1 LFDKS
6 TQAVE
11 TATMA
16 EQYLDGGTATF
27 LIPLFHFYDSL
38 AQLAVFPDFP
48 KTEQHDLLEKVT
60 ANQEKMKKWADH
72 APMNYLHKFYLVE
85 AERHRV
91 LGQPIEAMDY
101 YDKAI
106 KGAKENEYI
115 QEEALAYELAAK
127 FYLAWDKEIIGQTY
141 LTNAYYAYARWGA
154 LAKVEDLEKRYP
166 QLLAPIF
173 NQKTSRQTGDTIT
186 QLTTGTITS
195 TSKGGSDVLDLAT
208 VMKASQALSGE
219 IQLNQLLST
228 LMQVVVEN
236 AGAEKGALIL
246 LEGEALAIAAQ
257 YAIGT
262 CNLQSTPL
270 VGSRGIP
277 VTLINYVWRTQ
288 ETLVINDASI
298 QTTFAADPYIIQQQ
312 PKSVLCTP
320 IKNQGKLIGI
330 LYLENNLTT
339 GAFTPNRLEVL
350 NVLSTQAAISITNA
364 KLYSEVLEREK
375 ELLESERRLAQF
387 LEAMPVGVA
396 VHDATGK
403 LYYTNHRGQQLLGKG
418 VVKEATA
425 LALTEVYQVYTAGT
439 DQLYPTDRLPIVRA
453 LKGDR
458 VTIDD
463 MEIHRG
469 EEIIPLEVETTPV
482 FDEQGN
488 ISYAIATMQDITERK
503 QAECDRLRLA
513 QEREAK
519 NVALRMNQ
527 EIEAKNQELATAL
540 QQLQATQ
547 KQLVDSEKMAAL
559 GQLVAG
565 IAHEINT
572 PLGAIRSSAGNI
584 SKFLSQTL
592 EQLPTL
598 FQSLSPIEGQ
608 DFLALL
614 QRSLQQESTVS
625 TKEAR
630 QFKRGLKSQL
640 LAAEIDNADSIA
652 DRLATM
658 RIYDE
663 IDPFLPL
670 LKRPDSWEILAIAY
684 KLSELKRGTMT
695 INTATERASKVV
707 FALKTYARYDQSGE
721 MIVANLTEGIETV
734 LTLYQNQVKKGV
746 EVIRH
751 YAELPPVLCYPDELN
766 QVWTNLIHNALQ
778 AMDYQGTLTID
789 VTTTIDQQAKIS
801 ITDSG
806 SGIPE
811 EIQLKIFEPFFTT
824 KPPGEGSGL
833 GLDIVKKIIEKHHG
847 QIEVKSIPGQTTF
860 TIYLPINLK
869 KGM

>member
-1 LFDKS
+1 
-6 TQAVE
+6 
-11 TATMA
+11 
-16 EQYLDGGTATF
+16 
-27 LIPLFHFYDSL
+27 
-38 AQLAVFPDFP
+38 
-48 KTEQHDLLEKVT
+48 
-60 ANQEKMKKWADH
+60 
-72 APMNYLHKFYLVE
+72 
-85 AERHRV
+85 
-91 LGQPIEAMDY
+91 
-101 YDKAI
+101 
-106 KGAKENEYI
+106 
-115 QEEALAYELAAK
+115 
-127 FYLAWDKEIIGQTY
+127 
-141 LTNAYYAYARWGA
+141 
-154 LAKVEDLEKRYP
+154 
-166 QLLAPIF
+166 
-173 NQKTSRQTGDTIT
+173 
-186 QLTTGTITS
+186 
-195 TSKGGSDVLDLAT
+195 
-208 VMKASQALSGE
+208 
-219 IQLNQLLST
+219 
-228 LMQVVVEN
+228 VVEN

-270 VGSRGIP
+270 IGSRGIP
-277 VTLINYVWRTQ
+277 VTLVNYVWRTQ

-298 QTTFAADPYIIQQQ
+298 QTTFAADPYIIEEQ

-350 NVLSTQAAISITNA
+350 NVLSSQAAISITNA

-811 EIQLKIFEPFFTT
+811 EIQSKIFEPFFTT

-847 QIEVKSIPGQTTF
+847 QIEVKSIPGQTIF
-860 TIYLPINLK
+860 TIYLPINLT

>member
-1 LFDKS
+1 
-6 TQAVE
+6 
-11 TATMA
+11 
-16 EQYLDGGTATF
+16 
-27 LIPLFHFYDSL
+27 
-38 AQLAVFPDFP
+38 
-48 KTEQHDLLEKVT
+48 
-60 ANQEKMKKWADH
+60 
-72 APMNYLHKFYLVE
+72 
-85 AERHRV
+85 
-91 LGQPIEAMDY
+91 
-101 YDKAI
+101 
-106 KGAKENEYI
+106 
-115 QEEALAYELAAK
+115 
-127 FYLAWDKEIIGQTY
+127 
-141 LTNAYYAYARWGA
+141 
-154 LAKVEDLEKRYP
+154 
-166 QLLAPIF
+166 
-173 NQKTSRQTGDTIT
+173 
-186 QLTTGTITS
+186 
-195 TSKGGSDVLDLAT
+195 
-208 VMKASQALSGE
+208 
-219 IQLNQLLST
+219 
-228 LMQVVVEN
+228 
-236 AGAEKGALIL
+236 
-246 LEGEALAIAAQ
+246 
-257 YAIGT
+257 
-262 CNLQSTPL
+262 
-270 VGSRGIP
+270 
-277 VTLINYVWRTQ
+277 
-288 ETLVINDASI
+288 
-298 QTTFAADPYIIQQQ
+298 
-312 PKSVLCTP
+312 
-320 IKNQGKLIGI
+320 
-330 LYLENNLTT
+330 
-339 GAFTPNRLEVL
+339 
-350 NVLSTQAAISITNA
+350 
-364 KLYSEVLEREK
+364 
-375 ELLESERRLAQF
+375 
-387 LEAMPVGVA
+387 
-396 VHDATGK
+396 
-403 LYYTNHRGQQLLGKG
+403 
-418 VVKEATA
+418 
-425 LALTEVYQVYTAGT
+425 
-439 DQLYPTDRLPIVRA
+439 
-453 LKGDR
+453 
-458 VTIDD
+458 
-463 MEIHRG
+463 
-469 EEIIPLEVETTPV
+469 
-482 FDEQGN
+482 
-488 ISYAIATMQDITERK
+488 MQDITERK

-527 EIEAKNQELATAL
+527 EIEGKNQELATAL

-598 FQSLSPIEGQ
+598 FQSLSPNEGQ

-824 KPPGEGSGL
+824 KQPGEGSGL
-833 GLDIVKKIIEKHHG
+833 GLDIVKKIIEKHHA